1 MKIFRKE
8 KIKNEIFAPQI
19 FSSQEINHKTNFD
32 FEKKSNAN
40 SSEILIYHK
49 KNEKEE
55 EKNITKGSLNDYLA
69 QKNDKDNLDNDNIL
83 NNFEPENNSNHEK
96 IKINDLNSPKNIN
109 DFIYKENEKEE
120 LNSNINNEKINNIE
134 LDNEWNESEINFCD
148 VSMVSKINS
157 YDNNNEQSNITD
169 NNILF
174 KSENLDFNNALI
186 NKDFNKEENNDKKI
200 NEEKINNQNKKSSFI
215 SNSSNNSFTKSNK
228 NKIKDI
234 DDINLLKKEKEKL
247 EEKLKREQN
256 INKDKSYYIEIL
268 KKALND
274 NFLNNNN
281 STNNKNS
288 LNIGI
293 VLEYSKCKL
302 ENENF
307 KKNIIMQKILCD
319 DVKNEYQTLKKEK
332 EKLIEKLNSY
342 KNTIIEKNEKLEELE
357 TRLKGKQ
364 NSEEQLNAKLSQQ
377 KLICSNLKNDITN
390 LNTKN
395 LELVELIEKMN
406 KNKNNL
412 NIGQKTDEYYENL
425 LNDKNK
431 EIDILKLENN
441 EININD
447 AKGEFMN
454 NDIINNSCK
463 NIEDF
468 SKKIKMYYNKFNENS
483 NQIEPIILKTLKDY
497 LDNINPDFN
506 GNISLNDKLKII
518 YEFIH
523 FIKSKLEILC
533 NHYEIFQMN
542 NFNFDRIKDEKNI
555 FASSNGQNN
564 EKNIEIN
571 KKIIGNNNSH
581 LLNNALFKKINLKK
595 YKSNTF
601 ANNDLEE
608 SKKIDNNDFLSN
620 TRSNF
625 YDNKKIVFQSNLSE
639 ISKSPLDITS
649 NNSRLK
655 NNKIDDLFSN
665 IFKEKL
671 KQKKNIINLKA
682 NDITNLT
689 LMNVNDRVNQ
699 KNYINSFM
707 KSTKRSEM
715 NISND
720 LSKIE
725 SNIFPSNKKVL
736 SIKERNDI
744 ILSSN
749 NTTRKNLKTKNENSE
764 NKSLYAVNLKENIHS
779 YHSRKTTV
787 PLTFTNTNT
796 KKMINNKNT
805 IYYYTIENSK
815 IMESSYKKRIGK
827 NDKNNLSLGMLKK
840 ELFSNNNKRKRNMEI
855 NELAEEIMKP
865 SFLKGNNTLTINSSH
880 QKEMMNLN
888 PFKAIKKNKILLDL
902 SKRKK

>member
-1 MKIFRKE
+1 MK
-8 KIKNEIFAPQI
+8 
-19 FSSQEINHKTNFD
+19 
-32 FEKKSNAN
+32 
-40 SSEILIYHK
+40 
-49 KNEKEE
+49 
-55 EKNITKGSLNDYLA
+55 
-69 QKNDKDNLDNDNIL
+69 
-83 NNFEPENNSNHEK
+83 
-96 IKINDLNSPKNIN
+96 
-109 DFIYKENEKEE
+109 E
-120 LNSNINNEKINNIE
+120 L
-134 LDNEWNESEINFCD
+134 
-148 VSMVSKINS
+148 SKINS

-186 NKDFNKEENNDKKI
+186 NKEFNKQENNDKKI
-200 NEEKINNQNKKSSFI
+200 RGEKINNQNKKSSFI

-431 EIDILKLENN
+431 DIDIDIDKIKLENN
-441 EININD
+441 DININD
-447 AKGEFMN
+447 AQGDFMN

-506 GNISLNDKLKII
+506 GNISLNNKLKII

-533 NHYEIFQMN
+533 NHYEI
-542 NFNFDRIKDEKNI
+542 I
-555 FASSNGQNN
+555 
-564 EKNIEIN
+564 
-571 KKIIGNNNSH
+571 
-581 LLNNALFKKINLKK
+581 KK
-595 YKSNTF
+595 Y
-601 ANNDLEE
+601 
-608 SKKIDNNDFLSN
+608 
-620 TRSNF
+620 
-625 YDNKKIVFQSNLSE
+625 NL
-639 ISKSPLDITS
+639 
-649 NNSRLK
+649 
-655 NNKIDDLFSN
+655 
-665 IFKEKL
+665 
-671 KQKKNIINLKA
+671 
-682 NDITNLT
+682 
-689 LMNVNDRVNQ
+689 
-699 KNYINSFM
+699 
-707 KSTKRSEM
+707 
-715 NISND
+715 
-720 LSKIE
+720 
-725 SNIFPSNKKVL
+725 
-736 SIKERNDI
+736 
-744 ILSSN
+744 
-749 NTTRKNLKTKNENSE
+749 
-764 NKSLYAVNLKENIHS
+764 
-779 YHSRKTTV
+779 
-787 PLTFTNTNT
+787 
-796 KKMINNKNT
+796 
-805 IYYYTIENSK
+805 IYSC
-815 IMESSYKKRIGK
+815 S
-827 NDKNNLSLGMLKK
+827 
-840 ELFSNNNKRKRNMEI
+840 
-855 NELAEEIMKP
+855 
-865 SFLKGNNTLTINSSH
+865 
-880 QKEMMNLN
+880 
-888 PFKAIKKNKILLDL
+888 
-902 SKRKK
+902 